1 MIVDVLLVLLV
12 GGLGAFV
19 VALAVRARRDF
30 AAQNQVV
37 PGVDSP
43 APASWAGAHSPEAV
57 LHRRLRGAVVAL
69 RADDRLTALG
79 LTAQRERIEGEALAI
94 DRRLVAA
101 AALPP
106 PHRRPAVDRC
116 EPLVAALEATVAE
129 LVTRIDA
136 TSDTTSSPE
145 LLERTVSDADLRLQ
159 ALEQARAEVER
170 IDRGPPDPTTR

>member
-12 GGLGAFV
+12 AGLGGFV
-19 VALAVRARRDF
+19 IALAVRSRRDF

-57 LHRRLRGAVVAL
+57 LHRRLRDAVVAL
-69 RADDRLTALG
+69 RADERLNRLG
-79 LTAQRERIEGEALAI
+79 LADPRQRIEREALAI
-94 DRRLVAA
+94 DHRLVAA

-106 PHRRPAVDRC
+106 PHRRAAIDRC
-116 EPLVAALEATVAE
+116 EPLVASLEATVAE
-129 LVTRIDA
+129 LVTRVDA
-136 TSDTTSSPE
+136 SSSPE
-145 LLERTVSDADLRLQ
+145 LLERTVSEADLRLQ